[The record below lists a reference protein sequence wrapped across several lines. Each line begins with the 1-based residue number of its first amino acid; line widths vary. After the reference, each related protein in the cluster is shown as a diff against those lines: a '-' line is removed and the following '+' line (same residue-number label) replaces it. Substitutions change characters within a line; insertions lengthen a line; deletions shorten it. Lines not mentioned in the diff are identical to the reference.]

1 MTVSSL
7 PKGTTFTRLVIAKA
21 VAKGDDLG
29 AAEFAAARWGEGSPT
44 VRLLKAAVP
53 AGSTD
58 NPAYGALYSEAAAAA
73 ADFLGLVR
81 QVSIVGR
88 LAGIR
93 RVPLR
98 TPILSQTAGVS
109 ASWVREGKP
118 IPVQSMAFA
127 RDSLPALSLA
137 AITVTTDDLLR
148 FADPQAEASIRADL
162 VQAIADASD
171 IAFIDPANEGV
182 EDEQPASVT
191 HGVTAIEASGGGVF
205 FKSDLERLVAGF
217 TGDLTRAYLV
227 ARPEML
233 VQVSGADFPDVGAR
247 GGEIAGIPTI
257 SSRNVPLDGDGNY
270 QMALIDPTGISW
282 GADDGAAEIATSRQ
296 ASIQLNDTPSD
307 GAANVVSLWQVN
319 AVAIR
324 ALLRENWRETR
335 PGSVA
340 LLTGVAP
347 AEAP

>member
-1 MTVSSL
+1 MTVSIL
-7 PKGTTFTRLVIAKA
+7 PKGSTFVRIAIAKA
-21 VAKGDDLG
+21 IAKGDDLG

-58 NPAYGALYSEAAAAA
+58 NPAYSALYGELTQAAAE
-73 ADFLGLVR
+73 FFGLVR

-109 ASWVREGKP
+109 AAWVREGKP
-118 IPVQSMAFA
+118 IPVQSLEFA

-137 AITVTTDDLLR
+137 AITVTTDELLR
-148 FADPQAEASIRADL
+148 FADPQAEATIRGDL

-171 IAFIDPANEGV
+171 IAFIDPANAGV
-182 EDEQPASVT
+182 EDEQPASIT
-191 HGVTAIEASGGGVF
+191 NGVTPITSTGN
-205 FKSDLERLVAGF
+205 FKADLERLVAGF
-217 TGDLTRAYLV
+217 NGDLTRAYLV

-233 VQVSGADFPDVGAR
+233 VQVSGADFPNVGAR

-257 SSRNVPLDGDGNY
+257 ASRNVPLAGGDY
-270 QMALIDPTGISW
+270 QMALVDPTGISW
-282 GADDGAAEIATSRQ
+282 GADDGAAEIAISRQ
-296 ASIQLNDTPSD
+296 ASIQLNDTPVADAS
-307 GAANVVSLWQVN
+307 ANMVSLWQVN

-347 AEAP
+347 AEAA